1 MNHHALIE
9 QIVVEVLKRLDKS
22 DKQHL
27 HVKPKLLIVKE
38 SAAIDPIQIKKLET
52 SWTLVYSDEQK
63 ENLPK
68 DIQGILFAEAKQDLL
83 VKGALG
89 ITDTLESS
97 LLAEALL
104 EGISVSLIP
113 SVTLGNVLL
122 SSNQKKP
129 VNNKYAAHLIAYK
142 NTLEGFGVKI
152 QSFERFLQSGL
163 NRHSLSFTERVL
175 TQRHVKLVE
184 EEKIT
189 VSPKTIITPL
199 ARDTARE
206 LGKEICVIDVE
217 GADVL

>member
-1 MNHHALIE
+1 MNNHALIE

-22 DKQHL
+22 DKQPL
-27 HVKPKLLIVKE
+27 NVKPKLLIVKE
-38 SAAIDPIQIKKLET
+38 SAEIDPIQIKKLET
-52 SWTLVYSDEQK
+52 SWTLVYGDDQK

-89 ITDTLESS
+89 MTDTLESY

-113 SVTLGNVLL
+113 SVILGSVLL

-142 NTLEGFGVKI
+142 NTLESFGVKI

>member
-1 MNHHALIE
+1 MNNYALIE
-9 QIVVEVLKRLDKS
+9 QIVLEVLTRLDKS
-22 DKQHL
+22 DNQHL
-27 HVKPKLLIVKE
+27 NVKPKLLIVKE

-52 SWTLVYSDEQK
+52 SWTLVYGDDQK

-89 ITDTLESS
+89 MTDTLESY

-142 NTLEGFGVKI
+142 NTLESFGVKI

-206 LGKEICVIDVE
+206 LGKEIYVIDVE

>member
-1 MNHHALIE
+1 MNNHALIE

-22 DKQHL
+22 DKQQL

-38 SAAIDPIQIKKLET
+38 SAASDPIQIKKLET
-52 SWTLVYSDEQK
+52 SWTLVYGDDQK

-89 ITDTLESS
+89 ITDTLESY

-122 SSNQKKP
+122 SNNQKKR

-142 NTLEGFGVKI
+142 NTLESFGVKI

>member
-1 MNHHALIE
+1 MNNHALIE

-22 DKQHL
+22 DKQPL
-27 HVKPKLLIVKE
+27 NVKPKLLIVKE
-38 SAAIDPIQIKKLET
+38 SAEIDPIQIKKLET
-52 SWTLVYSDEQK
+52 SWTLVYGDDQK

-89 ITDTLESS
+89 MTDTLESY

-113 SVTLGNVLL
+113 SVTLGSVLL

-129 VNNKYAAHLIAYK
+129 VNNKYAAHLIACK
-142 NTLEGFGVKI
+142 NTLESFGVKI

>member
-27 HVKPKLLIVKE
+27 NVKPKLLVVKE

-104 EGISVSLIP
+104 EGISVSFIP

-129 VNNKYAAHLIAYK
+129 VNNKYAEHLIAYK

-217 GADVL
+217 GGDVL